1 MRLRSGEHFNA
12 ANNTRRTAMRRITG
26 PYLTQA
32 MGRLPG
38 YGHVAEARR
47 DEVLQQALQLRAAD
61 AASTSRPALLRLGRF
76 ISVQR
81 PTPRPQP
88 VVVPVQRLVAGHN
101 ER

>member
-1 MRLRSGEHFNA
+1 
-12 ANNTRRTAMRRITG
+12 MRRFTG

-38 YGHVAEARR
+38 YGHVADARR
-47 DEVLQQALQLRAAD
+47 DEVLQQAPRLRAAS
-61 AASTSRPALLRLGRF
+61 AAGAPSGPRPALLRLGRF
-76 ISVQR
+76 ISVMR

-88 VVVPVQRLVAGHN
+88 VLVPVRRLAAERN